1 MAGRKKKQAQQQ
13 THHRG
18 HGGYREKCLLPQAIP
33 TGSYKRKG
41 RSSISSVS
49 SVTNHSVGN
58 FDSTFAAHPEMALY
72 IPLIGGTGGNVGTQS
87 SAIIVQG
94 LANSSLDAK
103 NTFKQVTKEAVV
115 ALINATIISLLVYT
129 YNFIRFG
136 ATATVTYSVSISLFA
151 VVMFAS
157 IFGTLVPMTLEKL
170 KIDPAIA
177 TGPFIAITND
187 IIGMMLYMG
196 ITVLLS

>member
-1 MAGRKKKQAQQQ
+1 
-13 THHRG
+13 
-18 HGGYREKCLLPQAIP
+18 
-33 TGSYKRKG
+33 
-41 RSSISSVS
+41 
-49 SVTNHSVGN
+49 
-58 FDSTFAAHPEMALY
+58 MALY

-94 LANSSLDAK
+94 LANNSLDAK
-103 NTFKQVTKEAVV
+103 DIFKQITKESVV
-115 ALINATIISLLVYT
+115 AFINATIISLMVYI
-129 YNFIRFG
+129 YNFVRFG
-136 ATATVTYSVSISLFA
+136 AAATVTYSVSISLFA

-170 KIDPAIA
+170 KVDPAIA

-196 ITVLLS
+196 ITVLLA